1 MSLEEK
7 IKQTKPLQPELKLAL
22 QIWYLQSRL
31 QKIQQ
36 NHLDK
41 FGLTPQQYNVLR
53 ILKGQG
59 KPCSIK
65 TIKERMLDV
74 NSDVSRMIDRMVKAG
89 LIHRNTS
96 EKDRRASLIT
106 LTQQGNKVLNALKE
120 MDNVFVDIFE
130 ATDAKRMKEAISF
143 LDEVIKI
150 LEK

>member
-7 IKQTKPLQPELKLAL
+7 IKQTKPLSPELKLAL

-31 QKIQQ
+31 HKIQQ
-36 NHLDK
+36 NYLDK

-89 LIHRNTS
+89 LINRNTS
-96 EKDRRASLIT
+96 ENDRRASLIS
-106 LTQQGNKVLNALKE
+106 LSQQGNKVLSALKE
-120 MDNVFVDIFE
+120 MDNVFINIFE
-130 ATDAKRMKEAISF
+130 ATNAKRMKEAISF

>member
-7 IKQTKPLQPELKLAL
+7 IKQTKPLSHELKLAL

-31 QKIQQ
+31 HKIQQ
-36 NHLDK
+36 NYLDK

-89 LIHRNTS
+89 LINRNTS
-96 EKDRRASLIT
+96 ENDRRASLIS
-106 LTQQGNKVLNALKE
+106 LSQQGNKVLSALKE
-120 MDNVFVDIFE
+120 MDNVFINIFE
-130 ATDAKRMKEAISF
+130 ATNAKRMKEAISF